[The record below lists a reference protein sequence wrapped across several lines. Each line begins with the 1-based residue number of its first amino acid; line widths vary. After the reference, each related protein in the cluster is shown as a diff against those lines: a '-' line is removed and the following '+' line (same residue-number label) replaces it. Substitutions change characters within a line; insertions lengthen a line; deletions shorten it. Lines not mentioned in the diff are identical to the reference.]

1 MFFGAK
7 AMEGEE
13 KSPVASSCVQIVP
26 SPISCFSSSSGL
38 KRTVPEVKII
48 ETGNSDSEQTKA
60 WEVLRRFMQ
69 TKNGKLAFHS
79 GGNLPLKNNK
89 DESQ

>member
-1 MFFGAK
+1 
-7 AMEGEE
+7 
-13 KSPVASSCVQIVP
+13 
-26 SPISCFSSSSGL
+26 
-38 KRTVPEVKII
+38 VPEVKII